1 MTGNSEN
8 ILEINSIEVMYDSVI
23 SALHDVS
30 LNVPKGK
37 IVALLGGNGAGKST
51 TLKAIST
58 MLAAERGKVTKGS
71 INYDGTEVKNQS
83 PYEMVA
89 LGMVQVLE
97 GRRCFGHLT
106 VEENIISGA
115 YSRKLSKSQIKDELE
130 KIYGYFNRLRDRR
143 KSQAGFTSGGEQQMI
158 AVARAMMAKPKMLL
172 LDEPS
177 MGLAPQLVAE
187 IFNIVTELNQKE
199 GVSILLAEQNTNVAL
214 RNADYGYIIETGHVM
229 LHGTADELLKDEKV
243 KELYLGISKEGRKN
257 FRDVL
262 REEASK
268 KSA

>member
-30 LNVPKGK
+30 LTVPKGK

-106 VEENIISGA
+106 VEENIIAGA
-115 YSRKLSKSQIKDELE
+115 CLLY
-130 KIYGYFNRLRDRR
+130 
-143 KSQAGFTSGGEQQMI
+143 TSD
-158 AVARAMMAKPKMLL
+158 A
-172 LDEPS
+172 
-177 MGLAPQLVAE
+177 
-187 IFNIVTELNQKE
+187 
-199 GVSILLAEQNTNVAL
+199 
-214 RNADYGYIIETGHVM
+214 
-229 LHGTADELLKDEKV
+229 ADE
-243 KELYLGISKEGRKN
+243 
-257 FRDVL
+257 
-262 REEASK
+262 
-268 KSA
+268 